1 MHAGPIGIFDS
12 GLGGTST
19 LRQLI
24 RLLPNE
30 NYYYYGDCANAPYGV
45 RTEANIAELT
55 LAAGRRIQ
63 QAGAKLL
70 VIACNTATAAAL
82 PVLTEALPI
91 PVLGIRPAIV
101 SASAAPGSG
110 KILMIATEAT
120 TKLPAYRAL
129 HASLADPARVIDVPG
144 PADIVRSVEAGVRD
158 QSHYVKILETAFA
171 PYDGMAIDG
180 IVLGC
185 THYPFM
191 EEAVRAYA
199 AAHFTGACRIFEG
212 GAETCRRVLEAMTE
226 RDLFH
231 PDGTGEVSFHCSG
244 GPGMQEKQEQ
254 RFRALLTDHPQP

>member
-1 MHAGPIGIFDS
+1 MHSGPIGVFDS

-24 RLLPNE
+24 RLLPHE
-30 NYYYYGDCANAPYGV
+30 TYYYFGDCANAPYGV
-45 RTEANIAELT
+45 RTEEDITRLT
-55 LAAGRRIQ
+55 LAAGRGIE

-82 PVLTEALPI
+82 PTLERELSI

-101 SASAAPGSG
+101 SAAASPGSG

-129 HASLADPARVIDVPG
+129 HASLPNPERVIDVPG
-144 PADIVRSVEAGVRD
+144 PADIVRSVEAGIRD
-158 QSHYVKILETAFA
+158 QAHYVRILEGAFG
-171 PYDGMAIDG
+171 PYNGMEIDG

-191 EEAVRAYA
+191 EEAVKAYA
-199 AAHFTGACRIFEG
+199 KAHFTGEARIFEG
-212 GAETCRRVLEAMTE
+212 GAETCRQVIAKLKE
-226 RDLFH
+226 RDLFCG
-231 PDGTGEVSFHCSG
+231 DGTGEVEFHCSG
-244 GPGMQEKQEQ
+244 DWETQKQ
-254 RFRALLTDHPQP
+254 RFLLLLKA